1 MSNPLGAH
9 GLTAAHQ
16 ASLSFTISWSLLK
29 FMSTESVM
37 LSKHLIRCYPHPLFA
52 FNLSQHR
59 VFSNELLLHIRWP
72 KFGNM
77 TPIKWCITL
86 LGLPYQSTTNWMSW
100 EKKNKELVSQLWRP
114 EVWDQEV
121 GRAML
126 PLKGL
131 EGTGPGLS
139 PSIWCFLSWWQQNFS
154 LHMMSSLCAV
164 LCVQISPFYE
174 DAHDPGFLLTLMTSS

>member
-1 MSNPLGAH
+1 MLCQQLYIFYSLLFSHSVVSNTLGAH

-52 FNLSQHR
+52 FNLSQHK

-100 EKKNKELVSQLWRP
+100 GKNTKSWSHSSGGQKSEIKRL
-114 EVWDQEV
+114 
-121 GRAML
+121 A
-126 PLKGL
+126 
-131 EGTGPGLS
+131 GP
-139 PSIWCFLSWWQQNFS
+139 CS
-154 LHMMSSLCAV
+154 L
-164 LCVQISPFYE
+164 
-174 DAHDPGFLLTLMTSS
+174 